1 MAYPYQFRKS
11 GGNKYHN
18 KKVEYNGIKFD
29 SKKEKDYY
37 LKIKDDKTI
46 SNLQLQVR
54 IELLPKFV
62 DNQGNSVRKMEYV
75 ADFVYEKDNITYIV
89 DTKGFKTSD
98 YKLKKK
104 LLLYKIKDDKN
115 TIFVEL

>member
-1 MAYPYQFRKS
+1 MAYPYMFKKT

-18 KKVEYNGIKFD
+18 NKVEYDGIKFD
-29 SKKEKDYY
+29 SKKERDYY
-37 LKIKDDKTI
+37 IRVKNDDTI

-54 IELLPKFV
+54 IELLPKFQ
-62 DNQGNSVRKMEYV
+62 DNQGNNIRKMEYV
-75 ADFVYEKDNITYIV
+75 ADFVYNKDGITYIV

-104 LLLYKIKDDKN
+104 LLLYKLKDDKN
-115 TIFVEL
+115 IIFLEL